1 MPDFIWSNEETN
13 DAAQQHRSHMPGEP
27 DTLALSA
34 DDFSALEERVSR
46 AVSIVRRE
54 RQARAEAQE
63 RAGLAEAQV
72 REQAQLVESMQ
83 KDLNTMRAERDQV
96 RQRVERLLAQ
106 LDMLEL

>member
-1 MPDFIWSNEETN
+1 MPDFNWGKEAVDEAGLQPHNHL
-13 DAAQQHRSHMPGEP
+13 AAEP
-27 DTLALSA
+27 ETLALSA

-72 REQAQLVESMQ
+72 REQATLVESMQ
-83 KDLNTMRAERDQV
+83 KELNAMRAERDQV
-96 RQRVERLLAQ
+96 RQRVDRLLAQ
-106 LDMLEL
+106 LNMLEL